1 MAITRIGLNQS
12 INLAS
17 NITGTL
23 PVGNG
28 GTAITSGFINGTATP
43 GKILQV
49 VSDTGATYNQSNTS
63 TTYADVQK
71 SGSAWEIAI
80 TPSATSSK
88 IFGVVT
94 INFSFAGSDAQA
106 RTALDVQGKIGSGS
120 YSSLTSNGFT
130 GLYDAS
136 DQPDFHSSDSF
147 NFLWSPSTT
156 SECKVKLQF
165 KNAYTASNMT
175 SYINSTGTSQTVVT
189 LMEVAG

>member
-1 MAITRIGLNQS
+1 MALSKIDVANML
-12 INLAS
+12 
-17 NITGTL
+17 TGTIPQGNVANATLNAVTAL
-23 PVGNG
+23 PG
-28 GTAITSGFINGTATP
+28 AIAT

-49 VSDTGATYNQSNTS
+49 VSDSGATYNQSNTS
-63 TTYADVQK
+63 TTYADVEK

-94 INFSFAGSDAQA
+94 IQFSFAGSDAQA

-120 YSSLTSNGFT
+120 YSSLTTNGFT

-156 SECKVKLQF
+156 SECNVKLQF

-175 SYINSTGTSQTVVT
+175 SYINSTGTTQTVVT

>member
-1 MAITRIGLNQS
+1 MAITRIGPNQS

-23 PVGNG
+23 PTGNG
-28 GTAITSGFINGTATP
+28 GTGATSFAP
-43 GKILQV
+43 GKVLQV

-63 TTYADVQK
+63 TTFADVQK
-71 SGSAWEIAI
+71 SGSTWEVAI

-88 IFGVVT
+88 IFGVVS
-94 INFSFAGSDAQA
+94 IQFSFAGSDAQA
-106 RTALDVQGKIGSGS
+106 RTQLDVLGKIGSGS
-120 YSSLTSNGFT
+120 YSSRTTNGFT
-130 GLYDAS
+130 GLYDSS

-156 SECKVKLQF
+156 SECKIKLAF
-165 KNAYTASNMT
+165 KNAYTSSNMT
-175 SYINSTGTSQTVVT
+175 SSINSTGTTQTVIT